1 MPSGSV
7 IPDWCVFGGSG
18 HVNFLQV
25 TIVDRPPCFLLIGQK
40 DAVRVR
46 RINERVQEQEEW

>member
-1 MPSGSV
+1 MDLSRCIFWG
-7 IPDWCVFGGSG
+7 CG

-25 TIVDRPPCFLLIGQK
+25 TTVDRPPCFLQTGQK

-46 RINERVQEQEEW
+46 RINERVHEQEEW